1 MILEKKKGKIFA
13 ISAPSGTGKT
23 TIVKRLLN
31 EIPDLVYSV
40 SATTRKKRKNE
51 KSGVDYFFI
60 SEQEFLDKIKNGE
73 FVEWE
78 KVYDYYYGTFKY
90 YVDKNINDGINIIA
104 EVDVKGALSLKKI
117 YPEAILI
124 FIAPPSLDELIDR
137 LMKRKTETTTD
148 LQKRIERA
156 KMELSQKDKF
166 DYLIINKDLE
176 KAISE
181 TKSLFLTV
189 INKE

>member
-1 MILEKKKGKIFA
+1 VILEKKKGKIFA
-13 ISAPSGTGKT
+13 VSAPSGTGKT
-23 TIVKRLLN
+23 TIVKRLLD
-31 EIPDLVYSV
+31 EIPGLVYSV
-40 SATTRKKRKNE
+40 SATTRKKRDNE

-60 SEQEFLDKIKNGE
+60 SEQEFLDKIKNDE

-90 YVDKNINDGINIIA
+90 YVDQNINIGKNIIA
-104 EVDVKGALSLKKI
+104 EVDVKGGLSLKKI
-117 YPEAILI
+117 YLEAILI

-137 LMKRKTETTTD
+137 LRKRKTETKID

-181 TKSLFLTV
+181 TKSLILNI

>member
-90 YVDKNINDGINIIA
+90 YVDQNINDGTNIIA